1 MRGGAANGEWGTHL
15 NFPRSPCLGRPG
27 LQAAPPR
34 ADSVFFQML
43 GFSVILA
50 ASQRDF
56 SSYYAGG
63 FPLEAPLGTRGVC
76 RKRKH
81 GNLGV

>member
-1 MRGGAANGEWGTHL
+1 
-15 NFPRSPCLGRPG
+15 
-27 LQAAPPR
+27 
-34 ADSVFFQML
+34 ML

-76 RKRKH
+76 RQRKN

>member
-1 MRGGAANGEWGTHL
+1 
-15 NFPRSPCLGRPG
+15 
-27 LQAAPPR
+27 
-34 ADSVFFQML
+34 ML

-63 FPLEAPLGTRGVC
+63 FPLEVPLGIRGVGRMRNHRILWC
-76 RKRKH
+76 MVAQK
-81 GNLGV
+81 VT

>member
-1 MRGGAANGEWGTHL
+1 
-15 NFPRSPCLGRPG
+15 
-27 LQAAPPR
+27 
-34 ADSVFFQML
+34 ML

-76 RKRKH
+76 IVAAKH

>member
-1 MRGGAANGEWGTHL
+1 MSRA
-15 NFPRSPCLGRPG
+15 
-27 LQAAPPR
+27 PR
-34 ADSVFFQML
+34 APSGSPSRRQRIFEML

-76 RKRKH
+76 RQRKN